1 LTEPSTPRPSPR
13 PSSPLRPTPRRSCSQ
28 DAAARLDVERVH
40 LHDGRPPAEPA
51 GDPARPGPR
60 RLAQGPEL
68 ESAGHHPGRRAAI
81 ISSCCRPLYQNHR
94 TQLKIAHVA
103 ETAQVKLEQLKQL
116 GGVVVPAAQLG
127 EAIVTTVN
135 PDLKPQLDQI
145 NAQVQRLHDAVFGP
159 ATAAAPAAVVDPAAW
174 SGGSAAAPTPPPTA
188 PPQSIP
194 TSPPPTS
201 PPCIEQTVQLP
212 ADDQPTETLPPLYID
227 PTVVTD
233 PRQ

>member
-1 LTEPSTPRPSPR
+1 MTEPAIAPALDQGVVAVAANTPPFVHQDPPPGWTSSEFVST
-13 PSSPLRPTPRRSCSQ
+13 
-28 DAAARLDVERVH
+28 VGVH
-40 LHDGRPPAEPA
+40 LLNA
-51 GDPARPGPR
+51 
-60 RLAQGPEL
+60 LAILLDLVHVKWDKGLSSMQALIPVAAL
-68 ESAGHHPGRRAAI
+68 AISAVLQA
-81 ISSCCRPLYQNHR
+81 LYQNRR
-94 TQLKIAHVA
+94 TQLKITHAQQA
-103 ETAQVKLEQLKQL
+103 AQVKIEQLKQL

-159 ATAAAPAAVVDPAAW
+159 ATAAAPAPAVDPAAW